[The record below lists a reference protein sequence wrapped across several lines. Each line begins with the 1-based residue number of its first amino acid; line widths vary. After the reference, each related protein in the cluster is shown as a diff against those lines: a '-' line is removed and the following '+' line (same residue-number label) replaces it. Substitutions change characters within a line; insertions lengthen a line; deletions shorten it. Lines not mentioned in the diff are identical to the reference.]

1 MIEKGRLRW
10 QFILM
15 LSKAFSASAFKGMQ
29 LGAILNNILFDVVK
43 GTFLANV
50 KVNQKHVPV

>member
-1 MIEKGRLRW
+1 
-10 QFILM
+10 M

-29 LGAILNNILFDVVK
+29 LGAILNILFDVFK
-43 GTFLANV
+43 GPFLANV